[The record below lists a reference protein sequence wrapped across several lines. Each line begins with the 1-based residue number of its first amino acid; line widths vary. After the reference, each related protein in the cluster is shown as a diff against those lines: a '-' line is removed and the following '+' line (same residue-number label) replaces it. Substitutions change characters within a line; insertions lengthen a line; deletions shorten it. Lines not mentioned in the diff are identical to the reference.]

1 MSYTL
6 TVPSSHAEGDFSNPA
21 LSPSVIHLK
30 AKLAPEL
37 DNLQAHAAFDSA
49 LDKVDPTHEVQSL
62 KSDIIGVKALFSTI
76 LHNFE
81 KHDREVKRLGVGS
94 NGSKSDVEPLAPKWA
109 ALRKRFNQLINESQT
124 NAVDAYVVLEQYV
137 AILTAETTESRGLN
151 DIKTEVGNFLSIV
164 DDKTKEATSIKESF
178 VQLAEDVRS
187 FDNDIED
194 TLFAIQTTETGVNLE
209 LQATRQDV
217 QVLHERLAQV
227 TKEMTDLGIACIAC
241 LSTGAL
247 SAGANLIDQSSFLA
261 AVPLGVSAAK
271 NWRET
276 RALKKQIR
284 ERERTVSKLKEK
296 VDALVSLKDSL
307 GYSSKS
313 LGSLADKI
321 DAISGVWH
329 LIKTDMYELRST
341 LSLAVTGGTTSFFET
356 KLSVTRK
363 IYQKLVVSLQEY
375 ARETAEC
382 NGEEECPDVFG
393 LGEDDGEH

>member
-1 MSYTL
+1 MVDDVSPLTALVPLSSYIERCSTSQWLVIQAQGYLSKVAYLIKSSWHTAVHPHIMSYTL

-217 QVLHERLAQV
+217 QVLHERLAQ
-227 TKEMTDLGIACIAC
+227 
-241 LSTGAL
+241 
-247 SAGANLIDQSSFLA
+247 
-261 AVPLGVSAAK
+261 
-271 NWRET
+271 
-276 RALKKQIR
+276 
-284 ERERTVSKLKEK
+284 
-296 VDALVSLKDSL
+296 
-307 GYSSKS
+307 
-313 LGSLADKI
+313 
-321 DAISGVWH
+321 
-329 LIKTDMYELRST
+329 
-341 LSLAVTGGTTSFFET
+341 
-356 KLSVTRK
+356 
-363 IYQKLVVSLQEY
+363 
-375 ARETAEC
+375 
-382 NGEEECPDVFG
+382 
-393 LGEDDGEH
+393 